1 MIHIRRAIRRA
12 AGFLAAALMLLAA
25 LTACSRENLQQIGLI
40 GIEGTFEVDK
50 TEVRTGETVAMKAVF
65 TGVKLDEDANVQ
77 FVVIADGKPITLK
90 HRYEGDNTYAAE
102 YTFEQ
107 PGEYDVDLH
116 LYYEDVH
123 IYKKKQVSV
132 Q

>member
-1 MIHIRRAIRRA
+1 MRRA
-12 AGFLAAALMLLAA
+12 AVRIAAALALLAA

-50 TEVRTGETVAMKAVF
+50 TEVTAGEEVKMKAVF
-65 TGVKLDEDANVQ
+65 TGARLDENANVQ
-77 FVVIADGKPITLK
+77 FVVIRDGEPTTLK
-90 HRYEGDNTYAAE
+90 HRYEGDNTFTAE
-102 YTFEQ
+102 YRFEQ
-107 PGEYDVDLH
+107 SGAYDVDLH

-123 IYKKKQVSV
+123 IYKKKQVNV